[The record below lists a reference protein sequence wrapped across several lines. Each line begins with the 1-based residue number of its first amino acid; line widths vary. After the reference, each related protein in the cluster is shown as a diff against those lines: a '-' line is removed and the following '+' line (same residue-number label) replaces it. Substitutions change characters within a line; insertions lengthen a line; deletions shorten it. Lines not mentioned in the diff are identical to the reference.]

1 MKKKTFQQ
9 PQKFGLCIDWETS
22 GATWGGDSSI
32 KYQGISFG
40 AIIFDTETFTEV
52 ESMYC
57 LVKFNP
63 DKYEWTEGA
72 QKVHGLTIEH
82 LEKHGLSQEEAAVQ
96 LIELIVKYFGTD
108 SKVMLLGHNPE
119 FDRRFTNQLLNSVEF
134 EFSVER
140 KNEDFTHI
148 ALHHVVLDTSALGFI
163 TLGLYKSDLLFDRL
177 GFEERGDHNA
187 LVDARQTLETCKII
201 RQVMNEVLAGDSE

>member
-1 MKKKTFQQ
+1 MKKKTVQQ

-72 QKVHGLTIEH
+72 QKIHGLTIEH
-82 LEKHGLSQEEAAVQ
+82 LEKHGLSQEDAAVQ

-140 KNEDFTHI
+140 KNEEFTHI
-148 ALHHVVLDTSALGFI
+148 PLHHVILDTSALGYI
-163 TLGLYKSDLLFDRL
+163 TMGLYKSDLLFERM

-201 RQVMNEVLAGDSE
+201 RAAFNEALGL

>member
-1 MKKKTFQQ
+1 MKKKTVQQ
-9 PQKFGLCIDWETS
+9 PQKFGLCIDWETT

-40 AIIFDTETFTEV
+40 AIIFNTETFEEV
-52 ESMYC
+52 ETLYR

-63 DKYEWTEGA
+63 EKWEWTEGA
-72 QKVHGLTIEH
+72 QKVHGLTIEY
-82 LEKHGLSQEEAAVQ
+82 LEENGVTQEEAATD
-96 LIELIVKYFGTD
+96 LLELIVKYFGTD

-134 EFSVER
+134 EFTVE
-140 KNEDFTHI
+140 KQNSNFTQI
-148 ALHHVVLDTSALGFI
+148 ALHHVILDTSALGFI
-163 TLGLYKSDLLFDRL
+163 TMGLYKSDLLFERM

-201 RQVMNEVLAGDSE
+201 RQIMNDVLAGDSE

>member
-1 MKKKTFQQ
+1 MKKKTVQQ
-9 PQKFGLCIDWETS
+9 PQKFGICLDWETT

-40 AIIFDTETFTEV
+40 AIVFDTETFSEV

-57 LVKFNP
+57 LIKFNP
-63 DKYEWTEGA
+63 EKYEWTEGA
-72 QKVHGLTIEH
+72 QRVHGLTIEY
-82 LEKHGLSQEEAAVQ
+82 LEEHGVSQEDAAIQ

-108 SKVMLLGHNPE
+108 SKVMFLGHSPE
-119 FDRRFTNQLLNSVEF
+119 FDRRFTNQLLSTVEF

-140 KNEDFTHI
+140 KNEDFAHI
-148 ALHHVVLDTSALGFI
+148 PLHHVILDTSALGFI
-163 TLGLYKSDLLFDRL
+163 TIGLYKSDLLFDRM
-177 GFEERGDHNA
+177 GFEEREDHNA

-201 RQVMNEVLAGDSE
+201 RQCMNSLLSETD